1 MLFARHFMF
10 FPPGTCRLHFREAV
24 LSRRY
29 YIYAGGRL
37 CRPPAPPQARTTKN
51 VENGAKQMGEH
62 STGSQGG
69 FSPLHKI
76 TLAKQT

>member
-1 MLFARHFMF
+1 MESALIS
-10 FPPGTCRLHFREAV
+10 FRASV
-24 LSRRY
+24 LRR
-29 YIYAGGRL
+29 ILLYAGGRL
-37 CRPPAPPQARTTKN
+37 CPPPAPPQARTTKN